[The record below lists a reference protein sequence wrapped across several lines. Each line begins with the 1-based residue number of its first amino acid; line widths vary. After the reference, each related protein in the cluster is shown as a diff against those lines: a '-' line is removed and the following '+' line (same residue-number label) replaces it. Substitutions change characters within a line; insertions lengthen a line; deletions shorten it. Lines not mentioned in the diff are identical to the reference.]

1 MAGQGP
7 VDIEF
12 VMWPTAQDEE
22 EDDEEE
28 DEEDDKP
35 ETGSLQYILDEIENE
50 KCKAVNEAI
59 NSRLQ
64 NNFMTIAEIR
74 LIQNDISKPFEKNA
88 EETRQKFVKSK
99 AMTEEEAKATVGV
112 NDETRKKRR
121 RVKRNVQNRMNE
133 IQKEMSK
140 AVHEALN
147 FDKQACMSGTEAR
160 ARIAK
165 AEKPF
170 LKKMEEC
177 RENAMKYT
185 SLTMEELNAIVP
197 NIELDDEGNE
207 IPKKKSEAQARKDAE
222 KAAFVPPRV
231 VTDEGFPV
239 SKAGMEKFIEITEE
253 VSKRDQDSH
262 GMYIYNDFSGYGVTE
277 VMENVV
283 CHHIFTCE

>member
-74 LIQNDISKPFEKNA
+74 LIQDDISKPFEKNA

-99 AMTEEEAKATVGV
+99 AM
-112 NDETRKKRR
+112 
-121 RVKRNVQNRMNE
+121 
-133 IQKEMSK
+133 
-140 AVHEALN
+140 
-147 FDKQACMSGTEAR
+147 
-160 ARIAK
+160 
-165 AEKPF
+165 
-170 LKKMEEC
+170 
-177 RENAMKYT
+177 
-185 SLTMEELNAIVP
+185 
-197 NIELDDEGNE
+197 
-207 IPKKKSEAQARKDAE
+207 
-222 KAAFVPPRV
+222 
-231 VTDEGFPV
+231 
-239 SKAGMEKFIEITEE
+239 
-253 VSKRDQDSH
+253 
-262 GMYIYNDFSGYGVTE
+262 
-277 VMENVV
+277 
-283 CHHIFTCE
+283 